1 MHNLPEDWRLDA
13 RFPNGEM
20 KMTDVSLVAVIVATV
35 LSFMLGGIWY
45 SSRAFGARWAEGV
58 GIDLESEDAGKH
70 AVKALSVQFVSTLLL
85 AWVLGAMVDAGE
97 WLMIAATVGVA
108 SIILISAGL
117 FHRNSHFA
125 AVIEG
130 VFVVVMAAVM
140 IVVHLV
146 L

>member
-1 MHNLPEDWRLDA
+1 
-13 RFPNGEM
+13 
-20 KMTDVSLVAVIVATV
+20 MTEVSWLAVIVATV
-35 LSFMLGGIWY
+35 LSFMLGGLWY
-45 SSRAFGARWAEGV
+45 SPRVFGARWAEGC
-58 GIDLESEDAGKH
+58 GIDLESGDAGKH

-97 WLMIAATVGVA
+97 WLMIVATVGVVA
-108 SIILISAGL
+108 VILISAGF
-117 FHRNSHFA
+117 FHRNSNFA

-130 VFVVVMAAVM
+130 VFVVAMAAVM

>member
-1 MHNLPEDWRLDA
+1 
-13 RFPNGEM
+13 
-20 KMTDVSLVAVIVATV
+20 MTEVSILAVIVATV
-35 LSFMLGGIWY
+35 LSFMLGGVWY
-45 SSRAFGARWAEGV
+45 SPRVFGTRWAEGV

-108 SIILISAGL
+108 SVILISAGL

-125 AVIEG
+125 AIIEG
-130 VFVVVMAAVM
+130 VFVVVMATVM
-140 IVVHLV
+140 VAAHLV

>member
-1 MHNLPEDWRLDA
+1 
-13 RFPNGEM
+13 
-20 KMTDVSLVAVIVATV
+20 MTDVSLVAVIVATV

-45 SSRAFGARWAEGV
+45 SPRVFGARWSEGV

-130 VFVVVMAAVM
+130 VFVLMMAAVM

>member
-1 MHNLPEDWRLDA
+1 
-13 RFPNGEM
+13 
-20 KMTDVSLVAVIVATV
+20 MTEVSWLAVIVATV
-35 LSFMLGGIWY
+35 LSFMLGGLWY
-45 SSRAFGARWAEGV
+45 SPRVFGARWAEGC
-58 GIDLESEDAGKH
+58 GIDLEAGDAGKH

-97 WLMIAATVGVA
+97 WLMIAATVGVVA
-108 SIILISAGL
+108 VILISAGF
-117 FHRNSHFA
+117 FHRNSNFA

-130 VFVVVMAAVM
+130 VFVVAMAAVM

>member
-1 MHNLPEDWRLDA
+1 
-13 RFPNGEM
+13 
-20 KMTDVSLVAVIVATV
+20 MTDVSLVAVIVATV

-45 SSRAFGARWAEGV
+45 SPRVFGARWAEGV

-130 VFVVVMAAVM
+130 VFVLVMAAVM

>member
-1 MHNLPEDWRLDA
+1 
-13 RFPNGEM
+13 
-20 KMTDVSLVAVIVATV
+20 MTEASLLAVIVATV
-35 LSFMLGGIWY
+35 LSFVLGGVWY
-45 SSRAFGARWAEGV
+45 SPRVFGTRWAEGV

-70 AVKALSVQFVSTLLL
+70 AIKALSVQFVSTLLL

-97 WLMIAATVGVA
+97 WLMITATVGVA
-108 SIILISAGL
+108 SVILISAGL
-117 FHRNSHFA
+117 FHRNSNFA

-130 VFVVVMAAVM
+130 VFVVVMAALM

>member
-1 MHNLPEDWRLDA
+1 
-13 RFPNGEM
+13 
-20 KMTDVSLVAVIVATV
+20 MTEVSILAVIVATV
-35 LSFMLGGIWY
+35 LSFMLGGVWY
-45 SSRAFGARWAEGV
+45 SPRVFGTRWAEGV

-108 SIILISAGL
+108 SVILISAGL

-130 VFVVVMAAVM
+130 VFVVVMATVM
-140 IVVHLV
+140 VVVHLV

>member
-1 MHNLPEDWRLDA
+1 
-13 RFPNGEM
+13 
-20 KMTDVSLVAVIVATV
+20 MTEVSILAIIVATV
-35 LSFMLGGIWY
+35 LGFMLGGVWY
-45 SSRAFGARWAEGV
+45 SPRVFGTRWAEGV

-108 SIILISAGL
+108 SVILISAGL

-125 AVIEG
+125 AIIEG
-130 VFVVVMAAVM
+130 VFVVVMATVM
-140 IVVHLV
+140 VAAHLV

>member
-1 MHNLPEDWRLDA
+1 
-13 RFPNGEM
+13 
-20 KMTDVSLVAVIVATV
+20 MTEVSWLAVIVATV
-35 LSFMLGGIWY
+35 LSFVLGGLWY
-45 SSRAFGARWAEGV
+45 SPRVFGARWAEGCGV
-58 GIDLESEDAGKH
+58 DLESEDAGKH

-97 WLMIAATVGVA
+97 WLMIAATVSVVA
-108 SIILISAGL
+108 VILISAGL

-130 VFVVVMAAVM
+130 IFVVVMSAVM
-140 IVVHLV
+140 VVVHLV

>member
-1 MHNLPEDWRLDA
+1 
-13 RFPNGEM
+13 
-20 KMTDVSLVAVIVATV
+20 MTEVSWLAVIVATV
-35 LSFMLGGIWY
+35 LSFVLGGLWY
-45 SSRAFGARWAEGV
+45 SPRVFGARWAEGCGV
-58 GIDLESEDAGKH
+58 DLESEDAGKH

-97 WLMIAATVGVA
+97 WLMIAVTVSVVA
-108 SIILISAGL
+108 VILISAGL

-130 VFVVVMAAVM
+130 VFVVVMSAVM
-140 IVVHLV
+140 VVVHLV

>member
-1 MHNLPEDWRLDA
+1 
-13 RFPNGEM
+13 
-20 KMTDVSLVAVIVATV
+20 MTEVSWLAVIVATV
-35 LSFMLGGIWY
+35 LSFMLGGLWY
-45 SSRAFGARWAEGV
+45 SPRVFGARWAEGC
-58 GIDLESEDAGKH
+58 GIDLEAGDAGKH

-108 SIILISAGL
+108 SVILISAGF
-117 FHRNSHFA
+117 FHRNSNFA

-130 VFVVVMAAVM
+130 VFVVVMAALM

>member
-1 MHNLPEDWRLDA
+1 
-13 RFPNGEM
+13 
-20 KMTDVSLVAVIVATV
+20 MTEVSWLAVIVATV
-35 LSFMLGGIWY
+35 LSFMLGGLWY
-45 SSRAFGARWAEGV
+45 SPRVFGARWAEGCGV
-58 GIDLESEDAGKH
+58 DLESGDAGKH

-97 WLMIAATVGVA
+97 WLMIVATVGVVA
-108 SIILISAGL
+108 VILISAGF
-117 FHRNSHFA
+117 FHRNSNFA

-130 VFVVVMAAVM
+130 VFVVAMAAVM

>member
-1 MHNLPEDWRLDA
+1 
-13 RFPNGEM
+13 
-20 KMTDVSLVAVIVATV
+20 MTEVSLLAVIVATV
-35 LSFMLGGIWY
+35 LSFMLGGLWY
-45 SSRAFGARWAEGV
+45 SPRVFGARWAKGV

-85 AWVLGAMVDAGE
+85 AWVLGAMVDASE

-108 SIILISAGL
+108 SVILVSAGL

-130 VFVVVMAAVM
+130 LFVVVMSTVM
-140 IVVHLV
+140 VVVHLV

>member
-1 MHNLPEDWRLDA
+1 
-13 RFPNGEM
+13 
-20 KMTDVSLVAVIVATV
+20 MTEVSLLAVIVATV
-35 LSFMLGGIWY
+35 LSFMLGGVWY
-45 SSRAFGARWAEGV
+45 SPGVFGTRWAEGV

-70 AVKALSVQFVSTLLL
+70 AVKALSVQFVGTLLL

-108 SIILISAGL
+108 SVILISAGL

-130 VFVVVMAAVM
+130 VFVVVMATVM
-140 IVVHLV
+140 VVVHLV